1 MVSLAA
7 LFGPKPPELGR
18 DWLLGP
24 TSQARYANI
33 AVTSYLIA
41 SQSLFS
47 LSGLMVL
54 FSCLS
59 AKGLGG
65 DREAL
70 TIWPAY
76 LDTLLQKICLIL
88 LGRSDHWGNMNNR
101 APEGSLSFP
110 ALHRESLRK
119 PSGIPR
125 SSKKGGI
132 QGFLKVSLGFLRNPE
147 GFLQVSLMISDEDPF
162 PIIHFW
168 GP

>member
-1 MVSLAA
+1 MASLGA

-18 DWLLGP
+18 DWLWEP

-33 AVTSYLIA
+33 AGTSYLIA

-70 TIWPAY
+70 TIPQFAASITN
-76 LDTLLQKICLIL
+76 L
-88 LGRSDHWGNMNNR
+88 
-101 APEGSLSFP
+101 
-110 ALHRESLRK
+110 
-119 PSGIPR
+119 
-125 SSKKGGI
+125 KGHI
-132 QGFLKVSLGFLRNPE
+132 ERVA
-147 GFLQVSLMISDEDPF
+147 VT
-162 PIIHFW
+162 
-168 GP
+168 

>member
-1 MVSLAA
+1 MASLGA

-18 DWLLGP
+18 DWLLEP

-70 TIWPAY
+70 TIIP
-76 LDTLLQKICLIL
+76 LV
-88 LGRSDHWGNMNNR
+88 GPRG
-101 APEGSLSFP
+101 
-110 ALHRESLRK
+110 RESEGLDRK
-119 PSGIPR
+119 GAR
-125 SSKKGGI
+125 LHG
-132 QGFLKVSLGFLRNPE
+132 
-147 GFLQVSLMISDEDPF
+147 MSDSNS
-162 PIIHFW
+162 
-168 GP
+168 